1 MSEYKEWALAE
12 GYIPQKLDSV
22 YGFDEAKEY
31 FNKYELVNPIRVIE
45 YAAFKKLQKDWE
57 QAATQNYA
65 DKCEIEKLKKQNEI
79 MREALEFYADIERWK
94 TVEHCELKSKIRI
107 DAADFDAKIDNDMMY
122 FIAGKRA
129 RQALKDVEGV
139 G

>member
-1 MSEYKEWALAE
+1 MSEYKEWAIAE

-31 FNKYELVNPIRVIE
+31 FNKYELVNPIHVIE
-45 YAAFKKLQKDWE
+45 YAAFEKLQKDWE

-79 MREALEFYADIERWK
+79 MRQALEFYADIDSWDCPTGLYDVTAIVDDESNHYYSD
-94 TVEHCELKSKIRI
+94 V
-107 DAADFDAKIDNDMMY
+107 AGDFDDVG
-122 FIAGKRA
+122 GKRA

-139 G
+139 R